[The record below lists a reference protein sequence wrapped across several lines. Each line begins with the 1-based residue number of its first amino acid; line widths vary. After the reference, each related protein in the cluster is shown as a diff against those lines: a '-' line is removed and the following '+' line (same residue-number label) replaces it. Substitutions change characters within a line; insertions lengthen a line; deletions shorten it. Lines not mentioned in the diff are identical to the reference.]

1 MASSNSA
8 PRLPK
13 GYKDKDAFLLDAR
26 KLYQMDIDSDRMNRY
41 QALDDLKFACNY
53 NAGQVGIGAQWD
65 QAVVQQRRGRPCL
78 VNNVLPQYIGQI
90 VGDNRINRP
99 AIKVRPAED
108 ADEELAEIRA
118 GIIRWIEAQSNAQW
132 IYTTALQSLA
142 TCGIGHFRCGLD
154 YSDNDTFLRDLRIKP
169 ISDPLSVVWD
179 CMSVERTGKDAKRCF
194 VTDEMPKTEFEQ
206 RWPDATPGDWSFA
219 DNDLMTNQWVTRDTV
234 RVCEYWRMEEEKRT
248 LALFPDGSI
257 EDITGKKDFKSPK
270 GAIKETREVAKAKA
284 MMWLITGWDVLEGPF
299 EVPIDRIPIFR
310 CFGQVYQ
317 AGNDRVWFGLV
328 RFMKDMQRLQNYA
341 DSVIAESLAT
351 APKQQWLADTIA
363 VEGREQQI
371 RTAHINGDPLMVKNT
386 GGEMIRLD
394 PAPMPTGMFQWRQ
407 LLTQQMKDVSGLH
420 DASLGIQSNETSGKA
435 IMARQREG
443 DVATIVY
450 HDNLNAAIAE
460 CGRVLNELI
469 PVVYDTKRQ
478 IRIVGKDEAMQVIKI
493 NDPEDDEAKD
503 MSQGKFDIVVET
515 GPSYSTKRVEA
526 AESMIQFVQAFPQAA
541 AVAGDLI
548 AQAQDWPD
556 ADTFAERLQAL
567 LPPELQK
574 GKAPEDMSPE
584 EQMQFMQQQQV
595 EQQQAEEQKQIVA
608 QGLQLE
614 MREKEATVSKLEAE
628 AERARADAMKAAREA
643 EQGTG
648 EQVNPVIQLA
658 EVRKATAEAQ
668 AAEANALKAAA
679 QAREAE
685 AKALLAEQ
693 QAGMAQTERAF
704 NELDAVHKIEHGRGI
719 TDPEEPAEGAEE
731 AA

>member
-1 MASSNSA
+1 MAE
-8 PRLPK
+8 PKLPA
-13 GYKDKDAFLLDAR
+13 GYADKDAFLLDCR
-26 KLYQMDIDSDRMNRY
+26 KLYQMDIDSDRMNRW

-65 QAVVQQRRGRPCL
+65 QAVVEQRRGRPCL

-194 VTDEMPKTEFEQ
+194 ITDEIPKTEFEK
-206 RWPDATPGDWSFA
+206 RWPEATPGDWSFA
-219 DNDLMTNQWVTRDTV
+219 DSDLMTNQWVTRDTV

-248 LALFPDGSI
+248 LALFPDGSV
-257 EDITGKKDFKSPK
+257 EDITGKKNFKSEK
-270 GAIKETREVAKAKA
+270 GEIKETREVAKAKA

-299 EVPIDRIPIFR
+299 EVPIDRIPVFR

-363 VEGREQQI
+363 VEGREQAI
-371 RTAHINGDPLMVKNT
+371 RTAHLNGDPLMVKNS
-386 GGEMIRLD
+386 GGEMQRLD
-394 PAPMPTGMFQWRQ
+394 PAPMPQGMFQWRQ
-407 LLTQQMKDVSGLH
+407 LLTQQLKDVSGLH

-469 PVVYDTKRQ
+469 PIVYDTKRQ
-478 IRIVGKDEAMQVIKI
+478 IRIVGKDEAMSVIKI
-493 NDPEDDEAKD
+493 NDPEDDEAHD
-503 MSQGKFDIVVET
+503 MAQGKFDIVVET
-515 GPSYSTKRVEA
+515 GPSYSTKRVES
-526 AESMIQFVQAFPQAA
+526 AESMIAFVQAFPQAA

-548 AQAQDWPD
+548 AKAQDWPD
-556 ADTFAERLQAL
+556 SETFAERLQAL
-567 LPPELQK
+567 LPPGLQK
-574 GKAPEDMSPE
+574 GKSPEDMSPE
-584 EQMQFMQQQQV
+584 EQAQFMQQKQQE
-595 EQQQAEEQKQIVA
+595 EQQQQVQQQVAA
-608 QGLQLE
+608 QGIQLE
-614 MREKEATVSKLEAE
+614 MAEKQAQVDKLQADAMLAKANAIKAMNEAQNPPEQQSEGGAVIDMAEARKAMAQAQEAE
-628 AERARADAMKAAREA
+628 ANVL
-643 EQGTG
+643 T
-648 EQVNPVIQLA
+648 
-658 EVRKATAEAQ
+658 AQ
-668 AAEANALKAAA
+668 AR
-679 QAREAE
+679 AREAE
-685 AKALLAEQ
+685 AKAILAEQ
-693 QAGMAQTERAF
+693 QAGMAETDRAF
-704 NELDAVHKIEHGRGI
+704 NDADTEHKLIHGRGI
-719 TDPEEPAEGAEE
+719 TDPELPAEGAEE

>member
-1 MASSNSA
+1 M
-8 PRLPK
+8 PEPTLPK
-13 GYKDKDAFLLDAR
+13 GYKDKEAFLLDAR
-26 KLYQMDIDSDRMNRY
+26 KLYQQDIAADRMNRW

-65 QAVVQQRRGRPCL
+65 PAVVQQRKGRPCL

-132 IYTTALQSLA
+132 IYTTALQSQA

-154 YSDNDTFLRDLRIKP
+154 YSDNETFLRDLRIKP
-169 ISDPLSVVWD
+169 IADPLSVVWD
-179 CMSVERTGKDAKRCF
+179 CLSVERTGKDAKRCF
-194 VTDEMPKTEFEQ
+194 VTDEMPKTEFE
-206 RWPDATPGDWSFA
+206 RLWPDATPGDWAFA
-219 DNDLMTNQWVTRDTV
+219 DSDLMANQWVTRDTV

-248 LALFPDGSI
+248 LAQYPDGRV
-257 EDITGKKDFKSPK
+257 EDITGKKLPD
-270 GAIKETREVAKAKA
+270 GAVKETREVQKLKAC
-284 MMWLITGWDVLEGPF
+284 MYLITGFDILEGPF

-310 CFGQVYQ
+310 CYGQVYQ

-351 APKQQWLADTIA
+351 APKQQWLADTVA

-371 RTAHINGDPLMVKNT
+371 RTAHLNGDPLMVKNQ
-386 GGEMIRLD
+386 GGEMQRLD
-394 PAPMPTGMFQWRQ
+394 PAPMPQGMFQWRQ

-443 DVATIVY
+443 DVATIIY

-469 PVVYDTKRQ
+469 PIVYDTKRQ

-493 NDPEDDEAKD
+493 NDPQDDEARD

-526 AESMIQFVQAFPQAA
+526 AEQTIELIRSVPTIGEA
-541 AVAGDLI
+541 AGDIIVKNL
-548 AQAQDWPD
+548 DLPD
-556 ADTFAERLQAL
+556 GDELAARLKKM
-567 LPPELQK
+567 LPPQLQDDQD
-574 GKAPEDMSPE
+574 PEDMTPE
-584 EQMQFMQQQQV
+584 EQMQFMAQQQQ
-595 EQQQAEEQKQIVA
+595 EQQQQAMQQMVA
-608 QGLQLE
+608 QKGIELE
-614 MREKEATVSKLEAE
+614 LAQKEAEIQKIHAETARLMREAQEPDGDEGGNPMIAEAE
-628 AERARADAMKAAREA
+628 A
-643 EQGTG
+643 
-648 EQVNPVIQLA
+648 
-658 EVRKATAEAQ
+658 RKAMAEAI
-668 AAEANALKAAA
+668 AAEANAVKAQA

-685 AKALLAEQ
+685 AKATIAEH
-693 QAGMAQTERAF
+693 QAGMAGTDRIY
-704 NELDAVHKIEHGRGI
+704 NDLDKAHMVEHGRGI
-719 TDPEEPAEGAEE
+719 TDPEELAEGAEAKE
-731 AA
+731 